1 MTSARTVRVLDEGD
15 IETPAAPRYDRAMTA
30 ATDPRR
36 SVADRAA
43 ARWARTDDFGLV
55 LVLIMLSI
63 ADIAIVGDTGAGRV
77 SAVLIGGATVVFAL
91 HTCVVKP
98 RLMRAAT
105 ALIGVA
111 LCFAVLDAFTS
122 ASGGRAVDAA
132 AAALMAFMAPI
143 VIARRLVSHRTV
155 TLGTLAGAVCLY
167 LLIGVFFAYLYA
179 VLNDTT
185 STAFFVQVPDPNAG
199 DFLYFSFVTL
209 TTLGFG
215 DLSPA
220 TSLGRT
226 LTVSEAL
233 AGQLYLVSTVALL
246 VGNLGRSRQDVGD
259 GEAQRL
265 LARYAPPPDSDQS

>member
-15 IETPAAPRYDRAMTA
+15 IETPAAPRYDREMTV

-246 VGNLGRSRQDVGD
+246 VGNLGRSRQEVGD

>member
-15 IETPAAPRYDRAMTA
+15 IETPAAPRYDREMTV

-167 LLIGVFFAYLYA
+167 LLIGVFFAYLHA

-185 STAFFVQVPDPNAG
+185 PTAFFVQVPVPNAG